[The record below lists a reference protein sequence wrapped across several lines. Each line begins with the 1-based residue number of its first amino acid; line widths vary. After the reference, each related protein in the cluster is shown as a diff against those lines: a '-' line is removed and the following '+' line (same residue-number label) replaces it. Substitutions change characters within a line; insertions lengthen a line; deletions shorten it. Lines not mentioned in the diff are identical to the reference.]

1 VLDGASTISSAVYTL
16 GCCWRKIPIALID
29 MSSVTPSDGAPALLM
44 GLGFFA
50 FGLTMILRPDRVRA
64 NFDRFA
70 DYWKQGSWHPYK
82 MPYWGMRVAGVL
94 IVAVAALFFQI
105 AYIAFRH

>member
-1 VLDGASTISSAVYTL
+1 
-16 GCCWRKIPIALID
+16 
-29 MSSVTPSDGAPALLM
+29 MQEVTPSDGRTAFVM

-64 NFDRFA
+64 NFDRLA
-70 DYWKQGSWHPYK
+70 DSWKQGSWHPYK
-82 MPYWGMRVAGVL
+82 MPDWALRVAGVA
-94 IVAVAALFFQI
+94 IVAAAILFFQI